1 MTFKNNRNL
10 LMKKIFATVLMI
22 GLANTISAQYMIIGK
37 DSISL
42 SDFKTEYQYGLQ
54 NSGVEKTIRT
64 TQEFILFQQ
73 FAEQKKADTTLAFRE
88 KMNEKESEIFA
99 KFFYPKQVIDPVLND
114 FMKDNETE
122 KEVQIFVASKT
133 EGDTNNYQQIY
144 NDVKTGKLTMDE
156 AITKYT
162 KGNSKLLYIKPG
174 SIDTNLYG
182 DLKNL
187 PNNSYTKLIETSTNT
202 AFAKVLNSRP
212 SLGYVVFGT
221 ISFPKDGNSEGVK
234 SKIYADLKAGK
245 TFQKV
250 AKLYGAN
257 DHEKNNGGFVMGS
270 PTLPNEIYELFKG
283 KKAGYYIPEPILF
296 GENYFVFHIYNVE
309 PYTLTEQNREFFL
322 RDMNS
327 GLYGEKLQD
336 QMIEYLKSDPTY
348 KEFPDFA
355 NMKKSYQIFD
365 KANDNKVIYQYK
377 KHKTTVGDLKKIIV
391 DKKAEAEK
399 LSPAFWNEALSSVN
413 REDLIGFYSADFT
426 NQKDIKAALA
436 SHKKMLFSDYV
447 FSQYVT
453 EELTKHP
460 ELMTNYY
467 NKNKVKYMWGNRADG
482 RVAIIADEKLNEE
495 IEKSIKDQKDWE
507 ALKTK
512 YYGKLNDKK
521 QVLIHFEKGEMSEDA
536 DVFTKYKVPFKTGV
550 HQTKM
555 EERSLVIA
563 IDRILPPTQMT
574 QAEAADLLRDAVTE
588 EKLQEIIAQQKAQTK
603 IVIQP
608 EFLKD
613 LEKNFKK

>member
-1 MTFKNNRNL
+1 
-10 LMKKIFATVLMI
+10 MKKLFAIVLMV

-54 NSGVEKTIRT
+54 NSGVEKTIKS

-88 KMNEKESEIFA
+88 KMSEKENELRS

-114 FMKDNETE
+114 YMKDSQTE
-122 KEVQIFVASKT
+122 KEIQVFMVQKA
-133 EGDTNNYQQIY
+133 EGDTNNYMQIY
-144 NDVKTGKLTMDE
+144 NDVKSGKITMED

-162 KGNSKLLYIKPG
+162 KGSAKSIYVKPG
-174 SIDTNLYG
+174 SIDTNMYAE
-182 DLKNL
+182 LKSL
-187 PNNSYTKLIETSTNT
+187 PNNAYTSLADTSTNF
-202 AFAKVLNSRP
+202 AFTKVLNSRP
-212 SLGYVVFGT
+212 SLGYMIFGT
-221 ISFPKDGNSEGVK
+221 ISYPKDGNAEGIK

-245 TFQKV
+245 TFQEV

-257 DHEKNNGGFVMGS
+257 DHEKNNGGVVMGS

-283 KKAGYYIPEPILF
+283 KKAGYYTPEPILF
-296 GENYFVFHIYNVE
+296 GENYFVFNIYNVE

-336 QMIEYLKSDPTY
+336 KMIAYLKADAAY
-348 KEFPDFA
+348 KEFPTFQ
-355 NMKKSYQIFD
+355 NVKKSYQIFNQTAD
-365 KANDNKVIYQYK
+365 DAVLYQYK
-377 KHKTTVGDLKKIIV
+377 NHKTTVGDLKKIIG

-399 LSPAFWNEALSSVN
+399 LTPAFWGDAISGVN
-413 REDLIGFYSADFT
+413 RQDLVSFYNAEFT
-426 NQKDIKAALA
+426 NQKDIKKELNQF
-436 SHKKMLFSDYV
+436 KKGLFSDYIY
-447 FSQYVT
+447 SQYLT
-453 EELTKHP
+453 QELAKHP
-460 ELMTNYY
+460 EWLTANY
-467 NKNKVKYMWGNRADG
+467 NKNKSKYMWENRADG
-482 RVAIIADEKLNEE
+482 RVAIIADEKLNKE
-495 IEKSIKDQKDWE
+495 IEKSIKDPKDWE

-521 QVLIHFEKGEMSEDA
+521 QVLVHFEKGEMSEDA

-563 IDRILPPTQMT
+563 IDKILPPTQMT

>member
-1 MTFKNNRNL
+1 
-10 LMKKIFATVLMI
+10 MKKLFAIVLMV

-54 NSGVEKTIRT
+54 NSGVEKTIKT

-88 KMNEKESEIFA
+88 KMSEKENELRS

-114 FMKDNETE
+114 YMKDSQTE
-122 KEVQIFVASKT
+122 KEIQVFMVQKA
-133 EGDTNNYQQIY
+133 EGDTNNYTQIY
-144 NDVKTGKLTMDE
+144 NDVKSGKITMED

-162 KGNSKLLYIKPG
+162 KGSAKSIYVKPG
-174 SIDTNLYG
+174 SIDTNMYAE
-182 DLKNL
+182 LKSL
-187 PNNSYTKLIETSTNT
+187 PNNAYTSLADTSTNF
-202 AFAKVLNSRP
+202 AFTKVLNSRP
-212 SLGYVVFGT
+212 SLGYMIFGT
-221 ISFPKDGNSEGVK
+221 ISYPKDDNAEGIK
-234 SKIYADLKAGK
+234 TKIYADLKAGK
-245 TFQKV
+245 TFQEV

-257 DHEKNNGGFVMGS
+257 DHEKNNGGVVMGS

-283 KKAGYYIPEPILF
+283 KKAGYYTPEPILF
-296 GENYFVFHIYNVE
+296 GENYFVFNIYNVE

-322 RDMNS
+322 RDMII
-327 GLYGEKLQD
+327 GLYSEILLNK
-336 QMIEYLKSDPTY
+336 MIAYLKADAAY
-348 KEFPDFA
+348 KEFPTFQ
-355 NMKKSYQIFD
+355 NVKKSYQIFNQTAD
-365 KANDNKVIYQYK
+365 DAVLYQYK
-377 KHKTTVGDLKKIIV
+377 NHKTTVGDLKKIIG

-399 LSPAFWNEALSSVN
+399 LTPAFWSDAISGVN
-413 REDLIGFYSADFT
+413 RQDLVSFYNAEFT
-426 NQKDIKAALA
+426 NQKDIKKELNQF
-436 SHKKMLFSDYV
+436 KKGLFSDYIY
-447 FSQYVT
+447 SQYLT
-453 EELTKHP
+453 QELAKHP
-460 ELMTNYY
+460 EWLTAHY
-467 NKNKVKYMWGNRADG
+467 NKNKSKYMWENRADG
-482 RVAIIADEKLNEE
+482 RVAIIADEKLNKE
-495 IEKSIKDQKDWE
+495 IEKSIKDPKDWE

-521 QVLIHFEKGEMSEDA
+521 QVLVHFEKGEMSEDA

-563 IDRILPPTQMT
+563 IDKILPPTQMT

>member
-1 MTFKNNRNL
+1 
-10 LMKKIFATVLMI
+10 MKKLFAIVLMV

-54 NSGVEKTIRT
+54 NSGVEKTIKT

-88 KMNEKESEIFA
+88 KMSEKENELRS

-114 FMKDNETE
+114 YMKDSQTE
-122 KEVQIFVASKT
+122 KEIQVFMVQKA
-133 EGDTNNYQQIY
+133 EGDTNNYMQIY
-144 NDVKTGKLTMDE
+144 NDVKSGKITMED

-162 KGNSKLLYIKPG
+162 KGSAKSIYVKSG
-174 SIDTNLYG
+174 SIDTNMYAE
-182 DLKNL
+182 LKSL
-187 PNNSYTKLIETSTNT
+187 PNNAYTSLADTSTNF
-202 AFAKVLNSRP
+202 AFTKVLNSRP
-212 SLGYVVFGT
+212 SLGYMIFGT
-221 ISFPKDGNSEGVK
+221 ISYPKDGNAEGIK

-245 TFQKV
+245 TFQEV

-257 DHEKNNGGFVMGS
+257 DHEKNNGGVVMGS

-283 KKAGYYIPEPILF
+283 KKAGYYTPEPILF
-296 GENYFVFHIYNVE
+296 GENYFVFNIYNVE

-336 QMIEYLKSDPTY
+336 KMIAYLKADAAY
-348 KEFPDFA
+348 KEFPAFQ
-355 NMKKSYQIFD
+355 NVKKSYQIFNQTAD
-365 KANDNKVIYQYK
+365 DAVLYQYK
-377 KHKTTVGDLKKIIV
+377 NHKTTVGDLKKIIG

-399 LSPAFWNEALSSVN
+399 LTPAFWGDAISGVN
-413 REDLIGFYSADFT
+413 RQDLVSFYNAEFT
-426 NQKDIKAALA
+426 NQKDIKKELNQF
-436 SHKKMLFSDYV
+436 KKGLFSDYIY
-447 FSQYVT
+447 SQYLT
-453 EELTKHP
+453 QELAKHP
-460 ELMTNYY
+460 EWLTANY
-467 NKNKVKYMWGNRADG
+467 NKNKSKYMWENRADG
-482 RVAIIADEKLNEE
+482 RVAIIADEKLNKE
-495 IEKSIKDQKDWE
+495 IEKSIKDPKDWE

-521 QVLIHFEKGEMSEDA
+521 QVLVHFEKGEMSEDA

-563 IDRILPPTQMT
+563 IDKILPPTQMT

-603 IVIQP
+603 IIIQP

>member
-1 MTFKNNRNL
+1 
-10 LMKKIFATVLMI
+10 MKKLFAIVLMV

-54 NSGVEKTIRT
+54 NSGVEKTIKS

-88 KMNEKESEIFA
+88 KMSEKENELRS

-114 FMKDNETE
+114 YMKDSQTE
-122 KEVQIFVASKT
+122 KEIQVFMVQKA
-133 EGDTNNYQQIY
+133 EGDTNNYMQIY
-144 NDVKTGKLTMDE
+144 NDVKSGKITMED

-162 KGNSKLLYIKPG
+162 KGSAKSIYVKPG
-174 SIDTNLYG
+174 SIDTNMYAE
-182 DLKNL
+182 LKSL
-187 PNNSYTKLIETSTNT
+187 PNNAYTSLADTSTNF
-202 AFAKVLNSRP
+202 AFTKVLNSRP
-212 SLGYVVFGT
+212 SLGYMIFGT
-221 ISFPKDGNSEGVK
+221 ISYPKDDNAEGIK
-234 SKIYADLKAGK
+234 TKIYADLKAGK
-245 TFQKV
+245 TFQEV

-257 DHEKNNGGFVMGS
+257 DHEKNNGGVVMGS

-283 KKAGYYIPEPILF
+283 KKAGYYTPEPILF
-296 GENYFVFHIYNVE
+296 GENYFVFNIYNVE

-336 QMIEYLKSDPTY
+336 KMIAYLKADAAY
-348 KEFPDFA
+348 KEFPAFQ
-355 NMKKSYQIFD
+355 NVKKSYQIFNQTAD
-365 KANDNKVIYQYK
+365 DAVLYQYK
-377 KHKTTVGDLKKIIV
+377 NHKTTVGDLKKIIG

-399 LSPAFWNEALSSVN
+399 LTPAFWGDAISGVN
-413 REDLIGFYSADFT
+413 RQDLVSFYNAEFT
-426 NQKDIKAALA
+426 NQKDIKKELNQF
-436 SHKKMLFSDYV
+436 KKGLFSDYIY
-447 FSQYVT
+447 SQYLT
-453 EELTKHP
+453 QELAKHP
-460 ELMTNYY
+460 EWLTANY
-467 NKNKVKYMWGNRADG
+467 NKNKSKYMWENRADG
-482 RVAIIADEKLNEE
+482 RVAIIADEKLNKE
-495 IEKSIKDQKDWE
+495 IEKSIKDPKDWE

-521 QVLIHFEKGEMSEDA
+521 QVLVHFEKGEMSEDA

-563 IDRILPPTQMT
+563 IDKILPPTQMT

>member
-1 MTFKNNRNL
+1 
-10 LMKKIFATVLMI
+10 MKKLFAIVLMV

-54 NSGVEKTIRT
+54 NSGVEKTIKS

-88 KMNEKESEIFA
+88 KMSEKENELRS

-114 FMKDNETE
+114 YMKDSQTE
-122 KEVQIFVASKT
+122 KEIQVFMVQKA
-133 EGDTNNYQQIY
+133 EGDTNNYMQIY
-144 NDVKTGKLTMDE
+144 NDVKSGKITMED

-162 KGNSKLLYIKPG
+162 KGSAKSIYVKPG
-174 SIDTNLYG
+174 SIDTNMYAE
-182 DLKNL
+182 LKSL
-187 PNNSYTKLIETSTNT
+187 PNNAYTSLADTSTNF
-202 AFAKVLNSRP
+202 AFTKVLNSRP
-212 SLGYVVFGT
+212 SLGYMIFGT
-221 ISFPKDGNSEGVK
+221 ISYPKDGNAEGIK

-245 TFQKV
+245 TFQEV

-257 DHEKNNGGFVMGS
+257 DHEKNNGGVVMGS

-283 KKAGYYIPEPILF
+283 KKAGYYTPEPILF
-296 GENYFVFHIYNVE
+296 GENYFVFNIYNVE

-336 QMIEYLKSDPTY
+336 KMIAYLKADAAY
-348 KEFPDFA
+348 KEFPAFQ
-355 NMKKSYQIFD
+355 NVKKSYQIFNQTAD
-365 KANDNKVIYQYK
+365 DAVLYQYK
-377 KHKTTVGDLKKIIV
+377 NHKTTVGDLKKIIG

-399 LSPAFWNEALSSVN
+399 LTPAFWSDAISGVN
-413 REDLIGFYSADFT
+413 RQDLVSFYNAEFT
-426 NQKDIKAALA
+426 NQKDIKKELNQF
-436 SHKKMLFSDYV
+436 KKGLFSDYIY
-447 FSQYVT
+447 SQYLT
-453 EELTKHP
+453 QELAKHP
-460 ELMTNYY
+460 EWLTANY
-467 NKNKVKYMWGNRADG
+467 NKNKSKYMWENRADG
-482 RVAIIADEKLNEE
+482 RVAIIADEKLNKE
-495 IEKSIKDQKDWE
+495 IEKSIKDPKDWE

-521 QVLIHFEKGEMSEDA
+521 QVLVHFEKGEMSEDA

-563 IDRILPPTQMT
+563 IDKILPPTQMT

>member
-1 MTFKNNRNL
+1 
-10 LMKKIFATVLMI
+10 MKKLFAIVLMV

-54 NSGVEKTIRT
+54 NSGVEKTIKT

-88 KMNEKESEIFA
+88 KMSEKENELRS

-114 FMKDNETE
+114 YMKDSQTE
-122 KEVQIFVASKT
+122 KEIQVFMVQKA
-133 EGDTNNYQQIY
+133 EGDTNNYTQIY
-144 NDVKTGKLTMDE
+144 NDVKSGKITMED

-162 KGNSKLLYIKPG
+162 KGSAKSIYVKPG
-174 SIDTNLYG
+174 SIDTNMYAE
-182 DLKNL
+182 LKSL
-187 PNNSYTKLIETSTNT
+187 PNNAYTSLADTSTNF
-202 AFAKVLNSRP
+202 AFTKVLNSRP
-212 SLGYVVFGT
+212 SLGYMIFGT
-221 ISFPKDGNSEGVK
+221 ISYPKDGNAEGIK
-234 SKIYADLKAGK
+234 TKIYADFKAGK
-245 TFQKV
+245 TFQEV

-257 DHEKNNGGFVMGS
+257 DHEKNNGGVVMGS

-283 KKAGYYIPEPILF
+283 KKAGYYTPEPILF
-296 GENYFVFHIYNVE
+296 GENYFVFNIYNVE

-336 QMIEYLKSDPTY
+336 KMIAYLKADAAY
-348 KEFPDFA
+348 KEFPAFQ
-355 NMKKSYQIFD
+355 NVKKSYQIFNQTAD
-365 KANDNKVIYQYK
+365 DAVLYQYK
-377 KHKTTVGDLKKIIV
+377 NHKTTVGDLKKIIG

-399 LSPAFWNEALSSVN
+399 LTPAFWSDAISGVN
-413 REDLIGFYSADFT
+413 RQDLVSFYNAEFT
-426 NQKDIKAALA
+426 NQKDIKKELNQF
-436 SHKKMLFSDYV
+436 KKGLFSDYIY
-447 FSQYVT
+447 SQYLT
-453 EELTKHP
+453 QELAKHP
-460 ELMTNYY
+460 EWLTANY
-467 NKNKVKYMWGNRADG
+467 NKNKSKYMWENRADG
-482 RVAIIADEKLNEE
+482 RVAIIADEKLNKE
-495 IEKSIKDQKDWE
+495 IEKSIKDPKDWE

-521 QVLIHFEKGEMSEDA
+521 QVLVHFEKGEMSEDA

-563 IDRILPPTQMT
+563 IDKILPPTQMT

>member
-1 MTFKNNRNL
+1 
-10 LMKKIFATVLMI
+10 MKKLFAIVLMV

-54 NSGVEKTIRT
+54 NSGVEKTIKS

-88 KMNEKESEIFA
+88 KMSEKENELRS

-114 FMKDNETE
+114 YMKDSQTE
-122 KEVQIFVASKT
+122 KEIQVFMVQKA
-133 EGDTNNYQQIY
+133 EGDTNNYMQIY
-144 NDVKTGKLTMDE
+144 NDVKSGKITMED

-162 KGNSKLLYIKPG
+162 KGSAKSIYVKPG
-174 SIDTNLYG
+174 SIDTNMYAE
-182 DLKNL
+182 LKSL
-187 PNNSYTKLIETSTNT
+187 PNNAYTSLADTSTNF
-202 AFAKVLNSRP
+202 AFTKVLNSRP
-212 SLGYVVFGT
+212 SLGYMIFGT
-221 ISFPKDGNSEGVK
+221 ISYPKDGNAEGIK

-245 TFQKV
+245 TFQEV

-257 DHEKNNGGFVMGS
+257 DHEKNNGGVVMGS

-283 KKAGYYIPEPILF
+283 KKAGYYTPEPILF
-296 GENYFVFHIYNVE
+296 GENYFVFNIYNVE

-336 QMIEYLKSDPTY
+336 KMIAYLKADAAY
-348 KEFPDFA
+348 KEFPAFQ
-355 NMKKSYQIFD
+355 NVKKSYQIFNQTAD
-365 KANDNKVIYQYK
+365 DAVLYQYK
-377 KHKTTVGDLKKIIV
+377 NHKTTVGDLKKIIG

-399 LSPAFWNEALSSVN
+399 LTPAFWSDAISGVN
-413 REDLIGFYSADFT
+413 RQDLVSFYNAEFT
-426 NQKDIKAALA
+426 NQKDIKKELNQF
-436 SHKKMLFSDYV
+436 KKGLFSDYIY
-447 FSQYVT
+447 SQYLT
-453 EELTKHP
+453 QELAKHP
-460 ELMTNYY
+460 EWLTAHY
-467 NKNKVKYMWGNRADG
+467 NKNKSKYMWENRADG
-482 RVAIIADEKLNEE
+482 RVAIIADEKLNKE
-495 IEKSIKDQKDWE
+495 IEKSIKDPKDWE

-521 QVLIHFEKGEMSEDA
+521 QVLVHFEKGEMSEDA

-563 IDRILPPTQMT
+563 IDKILPPTQMT

>member
-1 MTFKNNRNL
+1 
-10 LMKKIFATVLMI
+10 MKKLFAIVLMV

-54 NSGVEKTIRT
+54 NSGVEKTIKT

-88 KMNEKESEIFA
+88 KMSEKENELRS

-114 FMKDNETE
+114 YMKDSQTE
-122 KEVQIFVASKT
+122 KEIQVFMVQKA
-133 EGDTNNYQQIY
+133 EGDTNNYTQIY
-144 NDVKTGKLTMDE
+144 NDVKSGKITMED

-162 KGNSKLLYIKPG
+162 KGSAKSIYVKPG
-174 SIDTNLYG
+174 SIDTNMYAE
-182 DLKNL
+182 LKSL
-187 PNNSYTKLIETSTNT
+187 PNNAYTSLADTSTNF
-202 AFAKVLNSRP
+202 AFTKVLNSRP
-212 SLGYVVFGT
+212 SLGYMIFGT
-221 ISFPKDGNSEGVK
+221 ISYPKDGNAEGIK
-234 SKIYADLKAGK
+234 TKIYADLKAGK
-245 TFQKV
+245 TFQEV

-257 DHEKNNGGFVMGS
+257 DHEKNNGGVVMGS

-283 KKAGYYIPEPILF
+283 KKAGYYTPEPILF
-296 GENYFVFHIYNVE
+296 GENYFVFNIYNVE

-336 QMIEYLKSDPTY
+336 KMIAYLKADAAY
-348 KEFPDFA
+348 KEFPAFQ
-355 NMKKSYQIFD
+355 NVKKSYQIFNQTAD
-365 KANDNKVIYQYK
+365 DAVLYQYK
-377 KHKTTVGDLKKIIV
+377 NHKTTVGDLKKIIG

-399 LSPAFWNEALSSVN
+399 LTPAFWSDAISGVN
-413 REDLIGFYSADFT
+413 RQDLVNFYNTEFT
-426 NQKDIKAALA
+426 NQKDIKKELNQF
-436 SHKKMLFSDYV
+436 KKGLFSDYIY
-447 FSQYVT
+447 SQYLT
-453 EELTKHP
+453 QELAKHP
-460 ELMTNYY
+460 EWLTANY
-467 NKNKVKYMWGNRADG
+467 NKNKSKYMWENRADG
-482 RVAIIADEKLNEE
+482 RVAIIADEKLNKE
-495 IEKSIKDQKDWE
+495 IEKSIKDPKDWE

-521 QVLIHFEKGEMSEDA
+521 QVLVHFEKGEMSEDA

-563 IDRILPPTQMT
+563 IDKILPPTQMT

-603 IVIQP
+603 IIIQP